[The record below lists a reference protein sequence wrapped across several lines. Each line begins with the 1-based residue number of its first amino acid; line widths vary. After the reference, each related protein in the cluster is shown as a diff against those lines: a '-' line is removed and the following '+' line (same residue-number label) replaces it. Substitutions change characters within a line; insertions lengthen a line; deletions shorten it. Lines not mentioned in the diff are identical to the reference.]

1 LTYRSVALGGLVDP
15 YSLYTFLRKLVW
27 KSAIDARLAV
37 TGTLR
42 RATAMIDR

>member
-1 LTYRSVALGGLVDP
+1 MLTWPKPRPINVMSVLFHTNLSGNLLTG
-15 YSLYTFLRKLVW
+15 
-27 KSAIDARLAV
+27 LAV